1 MRHHY
6 FGKQLSR
13 NTDERKRLIRN
24 LSNSLITVGMITTSK
39 AKAFAIRA
47 SVEKLI
53 TKAKKNTEVSRRQIL
68 ADLGDRRIV
77 DTLIEMSKVRF
88 SSRNSGYT
96 RITKIGPRRGDA
108 TEMVILSFVDEEVK
122 TEVIKPETA
131 KKEKT
136 EKKAE
141 KKVEEAPKKKAKTT
155 KKAEK

>member
-24 LSNSLITVGMITTSK
+24 LSNSLITIGMITTSK

-47 SVEKLI
+47 SVEKHI

-68 ADLGDRRIV
+68 SDLGDRRIV
-77 DTLIEMSKVRF
+77 DRLIEMSKVRF

-122 TEVIKPETA
+122 TEVIKPEVKKSTSKVA
-131 KKEKT
+131 KET
-136 EKKAE
+136 EKK
-141 KKVEEAPKKKAKTT
+141 EEVKKASKPRVSKTT
-155 KKAEK
+155 K